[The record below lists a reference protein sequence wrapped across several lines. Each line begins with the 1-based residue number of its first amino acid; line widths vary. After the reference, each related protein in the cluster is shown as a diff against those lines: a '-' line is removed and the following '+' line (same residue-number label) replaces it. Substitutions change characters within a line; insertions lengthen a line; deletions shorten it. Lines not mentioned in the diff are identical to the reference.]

1 MRDFKSRVCKFFIF
15 GYLCVLNFKKGHKK
29 ANVIDLVAQSVEHY
43 TFNVRVLGSNPS
55 GITTSASGSISWG
68 IFVLELTGELMGNRG
83 RKWYFEVEKL
93 IKEGCY
99 SFA

>member
-55 GITTSASGSISWG
+55 GITENEQKPLLVKRLARALFFRVSERVSICLKNG
-68 IFVLELTGELMGNRG
+68 D
-83 RKWYFEVEKL
+83 
-93 IKEGCY
+93 
-99 SFA
+99 FALKVGL

>member
-55 GITTSASGSISWG
+55 GITGKQAKKTKTSQTLCFAGF
-68 IFVLELTGELMGNRG
+68 FVLVT
-83 RKWYFEVEKL
+83 YQ
-93 IKEGCY
+93 IIH
-99 SFA
+99 